1 MRMRRKRLSAYRRA
15 QEHGLVNTQWGVP
28 LGLGLAVVH
37 ASLAVDVREASRRAA
52 RDLRQLRA
60 ALQTAQS
67 RSTEMERQVA
77 LADAAARAEA
87 GKARMQSAKRMCDA
101 LLLTH
106 SLQLHRAG
114 KRCRR
119 S

>member
-1 MRMRRKRLSAYRRA
+1 M
-15 QEHGLVNTQWGVP
+15 NTHWGTP

-52 RDLRQLRA
+52 RDLRQLRS
-60 ALQTAQS
+60 ALQTEKT

-87 GKARMQSAKRMCDA
+87 GKVRGSACAWR
-101 LLLTH
+101 
-106 SLQLHRAG
+106 SLRECPHCACHTRRRAG
-114 KRCRR
+114 QRCRR